1 LNNLARKN
9 RDRHGHGEGIPLLR
23 ALRQRN
29 YRLFFI
35 GQSIS
40 LVGTW
45 MTRLTVSWLVWRL
58 THSVEMLG
66 LVGFAG
72 QIPTFLLAPFAGVWT
87 DLVDRYRVLV
97 AAQVFSMMQSLLL
110 AALALA
116 GVIQIWHIL
125 VLQVIQGAINA
136 FDIPARQS
144 SMVDMVEDPK
154 YLPNAIALN
163 SSMVNGAR
171 LVGPSIAGLLIA
183 WVGEGWCFLID
194 GISYIAVIASLLAM
208 RMVRRHRATQRK
220 GVFRE
225 LHDGLRYAFGF
236 APIRAILMLLALMSL
251 AGIPMYTVLLPAIVA
266 DVLHGGPHTL
276 GFMTAAVGLGALAGA
291 LYLGSR
297 ATVLGLG
304 RRIPVAAGLLGASL
318 VLFSISHALL
328 PSLGL
333 MFLAGVGFMV
343 HMAASNT
350 IIQTIV
356 REEMRGRVMAFY
368 AMAFMGMAPFGSL
381 LAGAVAARIGSP
393 DTVLAG
399 GVICMLG
406 AFLFWRKLPELRKAI
421 RPIYVEKGILP
432 ELATGLG
439 NAANLEQEAEH

>member
-1 LNNLARKN
+1 MAMHPNM
-9 RDRHGHGEGIPLLR
+9 PLMR
-23 ALRQRN
+23 ALGHRN
-29 YRLFFI
+29 YRLFFS

-72 QIPTFLLAPFAGVWT
+72 QFPTFLLAPFAGVWVDLT
-87 DLVDRYRVLV
+87 DRFRVLL
-97 AAQVFSMMQSLLL
+97 AAQVFSMLQSLLL
-110 AALALA
+110 AALALT
-116 GVIQIWHIL
+116 GVIQIWHIV

-144 SMVDMVEDPK
+144 SMIDMIEDPK
-154 YLPNAIALN
+154 DLPNAIALN

-183 WVGEGWCFLID
+183 WVGEGWCFFID
-194 GISYIAVIASLLAM
+194 GVSYIAVIISLLAM
-208 RMVRRHRATQRK
+208 RMVRRHRPLERK

-225 LHDGLRYAFGF
+225 LRDGLSYAFGF
-236 APIRAILMLLALMSL
+236 VPIRAVLLLLALLSL
-251 AGIPMYTVLLPAIVA
+251 AGMPYTVLLPAIVV

-276 GFMTAAVGLGALAGA
+276 GFMTGAVGFGALVGA
-291 LYLGSR
+291 LYLMSR
-297 ATVLGLG
+297 KTVIGLG
-304 RRIPVAAGLLGASL
+304 RLIPAAAGLFGTSL
-318 VLFSISHALL
+318 VLFSLSHALL

-381 LAGAVAARIGSP
+381 LAGAVAARIGAP

-399 GVICMLG
+399 GVICVLG
-406 AFLFWRKLPELRKAI
+406 AGLFWRKLPELRKAI

>member
-1 LNNLARKN
+1 MAMHRTM
-9 RDRHGHGEGIPLLR
+9 PLMR
-23 ALRQRN
+23 ALGHRN
-29 YRLFFI
+29 YRLFFS

-72 QIPTFLLAPFAGVWT
+72 QFPTFLLAPFAGVWVDLT
-87 DLVDRYRVLV
+87 DRFRVLV
-97 AAQVFSMMQSLLL
+97 ATQVFSMIQSFLL
-110 AALALA
+110 AALALT
-116 GVIQIWHIL
+116 GVIQIWHI
-125 VLQVIQGAINA
+125 VLLQIVQGAINA

-144 SMVDMVEDPK
+144 SMIDMIGDPK
-154 YLPNAIALN
+154 DLPNAIALN

-183 WVGEGWCFLID
+183 WVGEGWCFFID
-194 GISYIAVIASLLAM
+194 GVSYIAVIASLLAM
-208 RMVRRHRATQRK
+208 HMVRRHRPAERR
-220 GVFRE
+220 GVLRE
-225 LHDGLRYAFGF
+225 LHDGLSYAFGF
-236 APIRAILMLLALMSL
+236 VPIRAVLLLLALLSL
-251 AGIPMYTVLLPAIVA
+251 AGMPYTVLLPAIVV

-276 GFMTAAVGLGALAGA
+276 GFMTGAVGFGALAGA
-291 LYLGSR
+291 FYLMSR
-297 ATVLGLG
+297 RTVIGLG
-304 RRIPVAAGLLGASL
+304 RLIPAAAGLFGTSL
-318 VLFSISHALL
+318 VLFSFSHTLL
-328 PSLGL
+328 PSLCL

-356 REEMRGRVMAFY
+356 REDMRGRVMAFY

-381 LAGAVAARIGSP
+381 LAGAVAARLGSS

-399 GVICMLG
+399 GVICLCG

-439 NAANLEQEAEH
+439 NAASLEQEAEH